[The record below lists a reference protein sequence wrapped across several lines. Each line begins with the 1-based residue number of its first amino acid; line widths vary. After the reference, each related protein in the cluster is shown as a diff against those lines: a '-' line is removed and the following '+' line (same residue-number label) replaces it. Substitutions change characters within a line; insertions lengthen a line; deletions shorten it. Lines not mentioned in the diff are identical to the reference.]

1 MEVVYV
7 YRHRKITDQD
17 IERMREFMHDEPGIS
32 RYSIAKRMCREWNW
46 VQGNGEYKEGICRSL
61 LAKLESAG
69 LLELPPRKRMP
80 PWQAM
85 RGQRPK
91 SAAIDQGLIEE
102 PLKTLKPID
111 LVQVRRTDRE
121 KVYNGLIEEF
131 HYLGYCQPVG
141 EQLKYVAYWNG
152 RAIGCLA
159 WSSAPRH
166 IGCRDRF
173 IGWNQEDRKCKLH
186 LIAYNTRFLILPWV
200 RVKYLAS
207 HLLALCTRQITQ
219 DWVRIYK
226 HPVYFL
232 ETFVDTE
239 RFKGTCYQ
247 AANWIFLGQTTG
259 RGKNDQTRK
268 ANRSIKAVYGYPLC
282 KDFRERLRHE

>member
-1 MEVVYV
+1 
-7 YRHRKITDQD
+7 
-17 IERMREFMHDEPGIS
+17 
-32 RYSIAKRMCREWNW
+32 
-46 VQGNGEYKEGICRSL
+46 
-61 LAKLESAG
+61 
-69 LLELPPRKRMP
+69 
-80 PWQAM
+80 
-85 RGQRPK
+85 
-91 SAAIDQGLIEE
+91 
-102 PLKTLKPID
+102 
-111 LVQVRRTDRE
+111 
-121 KVYNGLIEEF
+121 
-131 HYLGYCQPVG
+131 
-141 EQLKYVAYWNG
+141 LKYIAHWNG

-173 IGWNQEDRKCKLH
+173 IGWDQDDRKRNLH

-207 HLLALCTRQITQ
+207 HLLARCVGQIRR
-219 DWVRIYK
+219 DWEKIYK

-247 AANWIFLGQTTG
+247 AANWIYLGRTTG
-259 RGKNDQTRK
+259 RGKNDQTNK

-282 KDFRERLRHE
+282 KDFRERLRHG